1 MDAIGSKSMKTN
13 DSFSFTPRLILGL
26 GIIAL
31 GVLFLLDNFNI
42 ASARTIL
49 YYWPALLIIVG
60 AAHFFQHRTLVGSTW
75 SLFLIFIGGG
85 MLLDRIYDIEFNF
98 WSFWPVILVFLGASM
113 ITQSMGRRRIETG
126 SANPNDDSTIKTSA
140 IMGGVKKNIVS
151 KDFQG
156 GEMTAIMGGIDLD
169 LREAEIKDE
178 AVLDISVVM
187 GGVEIKI
194 PEEWHVI
201 MKGFPF
207 MGGFVNHARIP
218 KDEHAKRLIIKGT
231 VIMGGVEVRNTAEP
245 TWDERRR
252 YERERWHHNDIR

>member
-126 SANPNDDSTIKTSA
+126 SVNPNDDSTIKTSA
-140 IMGGVKKNIVS
+140 IMGGVKKNIAS

-252 YERERWHHNDIR
+252 FERERWHHNDIR